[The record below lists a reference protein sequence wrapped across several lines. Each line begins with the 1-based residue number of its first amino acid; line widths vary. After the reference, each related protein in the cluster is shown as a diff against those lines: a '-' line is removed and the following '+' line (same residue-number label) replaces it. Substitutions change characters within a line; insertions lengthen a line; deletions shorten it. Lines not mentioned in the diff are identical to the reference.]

1 MKKKLVVFLTAI
13 MLTFGIAFTTT
24 GCATSEANGITVDG
38 AYAYNVGGDSYM
50 ILHLY
55 KDSTGYVI
63 YKNDEGEIDSS
74 AKKFEYKV
82 LKENE
87 YLVLTYANGDSTAMT
102 YELLDN
108 GNLLILDSRTFK
120 KQ

>member
-1 MKKKLVVFLTAI
+1 MKKKLVVLLTTI
-13 MLTFGIAFTTT
+13 MIMFGFAFTTI
-24 GCATSEANGITVDG
+24 GCVTSGANGITVNG
-38 AYAYNVGGDSYM
+38 IYAYDVGGNSYM

-55 KDSTGYVI
+55 KDGTGYML
-63 YKNDEGEIDSS
+63 YKDNEGKIDSS
-74 AKKFEYKV
+74 ARKFEYKV